1 MRSVLRF
8 MGLDPCGRFSAELG
22 SVVARA
28 GRPRQTRRLRD
39 LAEMPPLTSDPGGR
53 FVALL
58 SALIIEHVQFLS
70 SGGICATGT
79 EEG

>member
-1 MRSVLRF
+1 
-8 MGLDPCGRFSAELG
+8 MGLDPCRRFFAELG
-22 SVVARA
+22 AVVARA
-28 GRPRQTRRLRD
+28 GRPRQTRRLRAT
-39 LAEMPPLTSDPGGR
+39 LVEMSPLTSDPTGR

-70 SGGICATGT
+70 SGGICATKT